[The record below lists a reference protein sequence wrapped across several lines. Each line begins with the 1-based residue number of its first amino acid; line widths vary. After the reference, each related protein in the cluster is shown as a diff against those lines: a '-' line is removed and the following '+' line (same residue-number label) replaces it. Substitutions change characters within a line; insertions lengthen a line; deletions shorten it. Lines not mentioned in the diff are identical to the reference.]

1 MSYKYES
8 KYTYDHGDSLFVI
21 YYNGHS
27 FDGTAIC
34 HDEDK
39 DFESERVGLTIAEA
53 RANIKVLRHMRDCEV
68 KPQLKILNHLLSN
81 MKTSKSY
88 NPISYEAKML
98 RSQIRTIEKELAT
111 INNAIA
117 DEQKFIKDYIDGK
130 DKMYKRLRAKSQ

>member
-8 KYTYDHGDSLFVI
+8 KYTYDHGNSLFVI
-21 YYNGHS
+21 YYNGNS

-81 MKTSKSY
+81 MKTSKYY
-88 NPISYEAKML
+88 NPNSYEAKML
-98 RSQIRTIEKELAT
+98 RSQIHAIEKELAT
-111 INNAIA
+111 ISNAIA
-117 DEQKFIKDYIDGK
+117 DEQKFIKDYIEGK
-130 DKMYKRLRAKSQ
+130 DKLYKRLRAKSQ